1 MISLYY
7 ADLHILK
14 CSHKQVENTLA
25 LKKMCFPDQPEHLET
40 RSISIEL
47 IKVRYYITRIV

>member
-14 CSHKQVENTLA
+14 CSHKQVEDPYF
-25 LKKMCFPDQPEHLET
+25 KKMFYPDQPEHNF
-40 RSISIEL
+40 
-47 IKVRYYITRIV
+47 